1 MANHCFFR
9 NICSCLSKILEDEV
23 FADEIFKKLIETV
36 RWNPLPDES
45 SKDKH
50 KSVNIRPLVVSNIFY
65 NDLN

>member
-1 MANHCFFR
+1 MANHYSFR
-9 NICSCLSKILEDEV
+9 NICLCLSKILEDDV

-36 RWNPLPDES
+36 KWNPLQDES

-65 NDLN
+65 DSN